1 MNRAMKWC
9 LAFAALAALC
19 AVPSP
24 ALAYGFTPYGVCL
37 ALAALAAYALLTG
50 LRRREAR
57 ALCPDGAASIGFIGR
72 ADALEL
78 MLCAAPA
85 ALLCARLS
93 YCLIRFSFYFM
104 EMGPVS
110 VLRYWEGGGLLWG
123 AAAGALGAAALLA
136 RRRGASVAMTLDEL
150 AAPGLLAIAIARLG
164 EWPTGEG
171 VGAWI
176 ENEALMRLPFAVMNA
191 YEEWQ
196 LAVFLFEA
204 AAALLLLI
212 PVLKKRAGSGERIL
226 TALLLFASCQ
236 VMLESLR
243 MDSCLKIG
251 FVRVAQVA
259 SAVVILAVT
268 AIRAARRGKKALVRR
283 CALVLLGT
291 ALVGGMEWAL
301 EKTPVDNVLIYALM
315 FTVCAG
321 FAVNGERFAEEK

>member
-1 MNRAMKWC
+1 
-9 LAFAALAALC
+9 
-19 AVPSP
+19 
-24 ALAYGFTPYGVCL
+24 
-37 ALAALAAYALLTG
+37 
-50 LRRREAR
+50 
-57 ALCPDGAASIGFIGR
+57 
-72 ADALEL
+72 
-78 MLCAAPA
+78 
-85 ALLCARLS
+85 
-93 YCLIRFSFYFM
+93 
-104 EMGPVS
+104 
-110 VLRYWEGGGLLWG
+110 
-123 AAAGALGAAALLA
+123 
-136 RRRGASVAMTLDEL
+136 MTLDEL

-176 ENEALMRLPFAVMNA
+176 ENEAMMRLPFAVMNA

-251 FVRVAQVA
+251 FVRVAQVI

-268 AIRAARRGKKALVRR
+268 AIRASRRGKKALVRR

-301 EKTPVDNVLIYALM
+301 EKTPVSNALIYALM
-315 FTVCAG
+315 FAVCAG
-321 FAVNGERFAEEK
+321 FAVNGERFAQKK